1 MLKQSAG
8 RDTSAPRV
16 AVASCCFAVSWTS
29 RSGVGVRV
37 GSHFFA
43 RIIEIVC
50 KQSQGELNS
59 PVVEWLDKG
68 LTAVWSPTSMS
79 PCSVMDARPG
89 KGASSNPTS
98 RRPPLCTNRVPSTKR
113 ATSRGG
119 DTSITT
125 WKSAGRYTLSPS
137 TGGGF
142 PPQVLGRLHKST
154 NSNDTSASGPAT
166 AARPSADSSTT
177 GTTTPRS
184 LAPDAGL
191 EVTQASDVDAISVTL
206 TQGAPPMDTAMP
218 GWKPSPAT
226 ATSVPPSED
235 PRRGETEA
243 SVAVRPSV

>member
-98 RRPPLCTNRVPSTKR
+98 RRPPLCTNSALHKEGHQPRRGYVHHHVEVRRQVHAVALHRRGVSTPGAWAAPQIDKLERHVRVG
-113 ATSRGG
+113 TSHRRSAVRRLEHHRHNDSAKSRPRRRLGG
-119 DTSITT
+119 D
-125 WKSAGRYTLSPS
+125 AGERR
-137 TGGGF
+137 
-142 PPQVLGRLHKST
+142 GR
-154 NSNDTSASGPAT
+154 DQ
-166 AARPSADSSTT
+166 R
-177 GTTTPRS
+177 
-184 LAPDAGL
+184 
-191 EVTQASDVDAISVTL
+191 DVDARGSANGHGHARVEAL
-206 TQGAPPMDTAMP
+206 AGDGDERAPLGGSAAGRD
-218 GWKPSPAT
+218 GS
-226 ATSVPPSED
+226 
-235 PRRGETEA
+235 
-243 SVAVRPSV
+243 